1 MQASQSRFK
10 RRGGTL
16 RRPSRVPNAAA
27 VTGRPCMHV
36 DTTIAGI
43 RVMPRAPRVAVDEGW
58 DTHSLDSTGTVPRL
72 CMHQALGGINNHHGV
87 IVA

>member
-1 MQASQSRFK
+1 VQASQSRFK

-36 DTTIAGI
+36 DTTIAGV
-43 RVMPRAPRVAVDEGW
+43 RVMPRAPRVAVDGGW

-87 IVA
+87 CVA